1 MPTQSFPSPIAFSIS
16 LSSPPLCLS
25 LSLDDRTSGSSFSPL
40 GDSSRSPLDSRGVRR
55 EEEREVS
62 QQKSRFA
69 FLSPS
74 STSSQPQ
81 GRKNSKMPPL
91 YLLRNAGAPLWAPP
105 GSVGVVTGA
114 NKGIG
119 LEIAAGLAAN
129 GLAVVSAARSEE
141 RGRAAVEAI
150 RARASPETKAVVS
163 FLQLD
168 VASDAS
174 VSEFAKKL
182 RGVAPAGGK

>member
-1 MPTQSFPSPIAFSIS
+1 LTLAG
-16 LSSPPLCLS
+16 LEEKKNEKYLNRKTGLHSSPRL
-25 LSLDDRTSGSSFSPL
+25 
-40 GDSSRSPLDSRGVRR
+40 RR
-55 EEEREVS
+55 ALNLE
-62 QQKSRFA
+62 
-69 FLSPS
+69 
-74 STSSQPQ
+74 

-129 GLAVVSAARSEE
+129 GLAVVAAVRSEE

-182 RGVAPAGGK
+182 RVVAPAGGK